1 MTTMEFGHEAEHDDR
16 PLPAAVMTVRPW
28 VFTVAAVLGSPE
40 TALAHHPS
48 GQINLV
54 LGVAIAAIG
63 LTLGWTLS
71 GLVNRWRRCF
81 RSQRERHRP

>member
-1 MTTMEFGHEAEHDDR
+1 
-16 PLPAAVMTVRPW
+16 MTVRPW
-28 VFTVAAVLGSPE
+28 FVTVAAVLGSPE

-48 GQINLV
+48 GRINLV
-54 LGVAIAAIG
+54 LGVVIVAIS

-71 GLVNRWRRCF
+71 GLFDPWRRCV